1 MDDDDLENF
10 AVPITHV
17 SDSLGFY
24 YQHVAET
31 ERPVVIQRY
40 RDRSVVMVPLW
51 EWRWLKQIEAKV
63 RAGEPII
70 TEDDLAAISR
80 DVS

>member
-1 MDDDDLENF
+1 MDEDDLETF

-17 SDSLGFY
+17 RDSLGFY

-51 EWRWLKQIEAKV
+51 EWRWLKQIEAKI